1 MDVLFPSMSIHPL
14 LKPVVSWLFTT
25 MLAAV
30 PPERLSYGRTYAEA
44 VETVDQ
50 TKARY
55 EEFASVVAR
64 VAYDPAEKPLFDG
77 PDGRAKTAAVMLS
90 VAFYESGFRR
100 DVATGKGK
108 HARGDHGRSCT
119 PWQFNI
125 GTGKNAYGHTC
136 DELLADQDQAARDA
150 LQVLRSAMRGC
161 TGLPVEERL
170 SMYLTGRCE
179 GGVVAARSRWSTAVR
194 WLGRR
199 TETWHD
205 DHLAESLKVAG
216 FED

>member
-1 MDVLFPSMSIHPL
+1 MDVLVPSMLIHPV
-14 LKPVVSWLFTT
+14 LKPVVSWLFAT
-25 MLAAV
+25 MLSAV

-44 VETVDQ
+44 VETIDQ
-50 TKARY
+50 AKTRY
-55 EEFASVVAR
+55 EEFAAVVAL

-77 PDGRAKTAAVMLS
+77 PDGRAKTAALMLS
-90 VAFYESGFRR
+90 VAYYESGFRR
-100 DVATGKGK
+100 DVATGRGK

-125 GTGKNAYGHTC
+125 GSGRNQAGHTC
-136 DELLADQDQAARDA
+136 DELLADQELAARDA
-150 LQVLRSAMRGC
+150 LQVLRSALRGC
-161 TGLPVEERL
+161 TGLPVEERM

-179 GGVVAARSRWSTAVR
+179 PGVSAARNRWATAMR

-199 TETWHD
+199 TETWQ
-205 DHLAESLKVAG
+205 DHELAEALKVTG